1 MGIVDGIG
9 DDLLRALL
17 TLEQCVEDCYDWSKY
32 REQGM
37 VGVVYLNRSVAQE
50 RYSRVLRSA
59 EVELEDGI
67 YCARDIS
74 PLRECRQN
82 PFALVVGLAN
92 SLREDGDRP
101 NPVISCLAHAG
112 FVGLFTVEASKPR
125 LIDSDGESVQVTHL
139 PDPHRFMS
147 FRSATTTI
155 GFMRKQGD
163 EDARIK
169 IPAPETEGE
178 SCGGCNYCS
187 LEYLVFQIASR
198 A

>member
-1 MGIVDGIG
+1 MGIVNGIG
-9 DDLLRALL
+9 DDLLHALL
-17 TLEQCVEDCYDWSKY
+17 SLEQCIEDCYDWSNY

-50 RYSRVLRSA
+50 RYSRFLPSS
-59 EVELEDGI
+59 EVELNDGT

-74 PLRECRQN
+74 PIRECRRD
-82 PFALVVGLAN
+82 PFALIVGLAECQ
-92 SLREDGDRP
+92 REDDEKP
-101 NPVISCLAHAG
+101 NPVVRSLANPG

-139 PDPHRFMS
+139 PDPYRFMS

-163 EDARIK
+163 DDARIK
-169 IPAPETEGE
+169 IPTPVNESET
-178 SCGGCNYCS
+178 CGGCNYCN
-187 LEYLVFQIASR
+187 LEYLVYQIASR
-198 A
+198 S